1 MNNWLAALL
10 GLTLLRLIL
19 AAITPLSPDETYYWL
34 WSLHPQAGYFD
45 HPPMVAFWIRAGTAL
60 LGPGPLGVRLLGP
73 LAAAAGSV
81 LLWRAGEDLFPKRHA
96 GLIAAALLNA
106 TLVLGAGAIIM
117 TSDTSLMFFWIAGI
131 AAAARWVATDDNRWF
146 LAVGAASGCALLSKY
161 TALLLIVAMFFW
173 LLNHRAGRA
182 ALKTPWPWLGI
193 LLAGLIFLPNI
204 YWNAAHGWISY
215 LKQGSRVAAFDLPRS
230 LQFLGELVFGQM
242 ALVTPIILGLLA
254 LGLWRL
260 RDASGGGPRLL
271 LWVTLLPAIV
281 FVEHV
286 ISGRVQANWPAV
298 IYPTACLAA
307 AALPEVIILT
317 WARPA
322 LGLGFAMTLLAYAQA
337 LAAPF
342 PVSAAYDPAA
352 LQLAGWQALA
362 GQAAAGKPTFITAD
376 DYATVAEL
384 AYYAPPGT
392 TVAGLGP
399 RWQYLG
405 MTPATDLTG
414 ATGIMLTRHKDTR
427 CLDQVGTITRNR
439 GDEVIST
446 YRLCRIVA
454 PDGTV
459 RLP

>member
-19 AAITPLSPDETYYWL
+19 AAVVPLSPDETYYWL

-96 GLIAAALLNA
+96 GLVAAALLNA
-106 TLVLGAGAIIM
+106 TLVLGAGSIIM
-117 TSDTSLMFFWIAGI
+117 TPDTPLMFFWIAGI
-131 AAAARWVATDDNRWF
+131 AAAARWVATDDNRWW
-146 LAVGAASGCALLSKY
+146 LAVGAAAGCALLSKY
-161 TALLLIVAMFFW
+161 TALLLIVAMFCW

-182 ALKTPWPWLGI
+182 ALKTPWPWAGI
-193 LLAGLIFLPNI
+193 LLAALIFLPNI

-230 LQFLGELVFGQM
+230 LQFLAELLFGQM
-242 ALVTPIILGLLA
+242 ALVTPIILGLLG

-260 RDASGGGPRLL
+260 RLAESGGPRLL
-271 LWVTLLPAIV
+271 VWVTVLPAII
-281 FVEHV
+281 FIEHIV
-286 ISGRVQANWPAV
+286 SGRVQANWPAV

-307 AALPEVIILT
+307 AALPEAMILG

-322 LGLGFAMTLLAYAQA
+322 LGLGFAMTLVAYAQA
-337 LAAPF
+337 LAAPL
-342 PVSAAYDPAA
+342 PVPAVYDPAA

-362 GQAAAGKPTFITAD
+362 VQAAADKPAFLTAD

-392 TVAGLGP
+392 AVAGLGA

-405 MTPATDLTG
+405 MAPAAEFVG
-414 ATGIMLTRHKDTR
+414 ETGIMLTRHKDTR

-439 GDEVIST
+439 GDEVIGT

-454 PDGTV
+454 PAGTV